1 MEQKNIALAAPLSSF
16 SGYGQYARSISLML
30 INSYKNDESIKI
42 HLFNLPSQMVSQ
54 SQMYDINN
62 SKYRQI
68 VSYLQPLQNIQKQFF
83 DIFMTVSIPMA
94 FMQKGLVNIGIT
106 ALAQVD
112 KLHPQ
117 LIEHCNRMDEVFV
130 MSDFNIDSLNS
141 SVYKL
146 QDGRQ
151 IKLKVPVKKLPAAF
165 IQHSYSNIESDI
177 TKFIDQIPQSFL
189 FLSVGQWLPGSIGGD
204 RKDIGALISTFL
216 RGYANN
222 KDVGLLLKVD
232 QGRSS
237 LLSQYAIRQRMLQIC
252 KGLDIEM
259 DICNIHFISGDLS
272 EDEMQQIY
280 NHTKVKGLVSFTHAE
295 SFGLP
300 IMQFSGYT
308 GKPMLTPYHSG
319 LIEYIKPQYIE
330 VLIHKQTIVPQELF
344 QTFYREFMIPQSK
357 WYSIDYQYAI
367 FKMSDFIKNYSILLD
382 RGALQQASIKQQMS
396 LQKMSNLLK
405 TYLNKYIN
413 QQENY

>member
-1 MEQKNIALAAPLSSF
+1 
-16 SGYGQYARSISLML
+16 
-30 INSYKNDESIKI
+30 
-42 HLFNLPSQMVSQ
+42 
-54 SQMYDINN
+54 
-62 SKYRQI
+62 
-68 VSYLQPLQNIQKQFF
+68 
-83 DIFMTVSIPMA
+83 MTVSIPMA